1 MTGGSRI
8 IFNRIVP
15 TLLLA
20 SLLPFVHRDLARS
33 VESQATDP
41 ICEPFQDWKHDIPFW
56 PDTKIHARQG
66 AVPEGYPEYWQHVQT
81 SLWISEGG
89 IHHEEEELSDVA
101 GASIWAEGDDA
112 IAKSEPETTT
122 RGTVMRHLDFVDGYA
137 VNHETTP
144 CFGPGH

>member
-1 MTGGSRI
+1 MFSR
-8 IFNRIVP
+8 FGP

-20 SLLPFVHRDLARS
+20 ALIPFARS
-33 VESQATDP
+33 DIAQSITSRHADP

-89 IHHEEEELSDVA
+89 IHHEEEEQTESFHEMMWSEGADDGGDLPLMSVA
-101 GASIWAEGDDA
+101 PAT
-112 IAKSEPETTT
+112 P
-122 RGTVMRHLDFVDGYA
+122 RRHLDFVDGYA